1 MLEQPP
7 FSKPQRTQSVAT
19 MSGPVRKRRCIIVP
33 NPVGMPAAILCM
45 PTFGSGQPC
54 CSRAA
59 PSPSASIAATRCIV
73 CVGGDVASDI
83 VAIASIACEK
93 KVVCNTRGAPRRGR
107 CKRCWDSRSRHG
119 ASPQGSAGD
128 RPPGPRPLRGPGNG
142 CRKGDGTR
150 DFYWSD
156 FLLHAT
162 KLPLARPI
170 GQSG

>member
-107 CKRCWDSRSRHG
+107 CKRRCW
-119 ASPQGSAGD
+119 
-128 RPPGPRPLRGPGNG
+128 
-142 CRKGDGTR
+142 
-150 DFYWSD
+150 
-156 FLLHAT
+156 
-162 KLPLARPI
+162 
-170 GQSG
+170 GQSVAPRRLSPRQRRCPALAPGHSEARGQRLQKRCWGHGSLIRVITWYAKDVA